1 MSTKYGNK
9 RAEFVKLREAYELL
23 ADIYDLGGSA
33 EKSPKGV
40 RVSGIPRDQWSSIT
54 RRLRECHDLVE
65 QLIEGPGEKRSVS
78 GETEVVIAG
87 MAVGGDIR
95 ISALAMSGRSRI
107 QKSLCFFLSE
117 AGWQDR
123 LQSFVDWSE
132 VSSVVSA
139 ADGNNQRAAIGLVL
153 ALARIG
159 RGALV
164 MTEVEVP
171 QEIDESTHLVR
182 GAEWMKAGLPRFRSA
197 SSEALWYAMRLRS
210 VHSRVVRG
218 KKQGLYTSMALTA
231 LYASGSAMEDIS
243 AATGISS
250 SLVEKLVF
258 TAPDKHVGDRDLD
271 FLRDFVFMDQGL
283 PERQD
288 ELNAALRVW
297 KGPALFKRGMD
308 WRISVSRRAR
318 EALFEGKDLV
328 EVASGFRIQR
338 RELVRILSVS
348 LSEAVFERD
357 RFLDGLVKPS
367 VFTSALG

>member
-1 MSTKYGNK
+1 
-9 RAEFVKLREAYELL
+9 
-23 ADIYDLGGSA
+23 
-33 EKSPKGV
+33 
-40 RVSGIPRDQWSSIT
+40 
-54 RRLRECHDLVE
+54 
-65 QLIEGPGEKRSVS
+65 
-78 GETEVVIAG
+78 
-87 MAVGGDIR
+87 
-95 ISALAMSGRSRI
+95 
-107 QKSLCFFLSE
+107 
-117 AGWQDR
+117 
-123 LQSFVDWSE
+123 
-132 VSSVVSA
+132 
-139 ADGNNQRAAIGLVL
+139 
-153 ALARIG
+153 
-159 RGALV
+159 
-164 MTEVEVP
+164 
-171 QEIDESTHLVR
+171 
-182 GAEWMKAGLPRFRSA
+182 
-197 SSEALWYAMRLRS
+197 
-210 VHSRVVRG
+210 
-218 KKQGLYTSMALTA
+218 
-231 LYASGSAMEDIS
+231 MEDIS